1 MLPTPPTLHPPTTQ
15 SGELCAAAVIDLP
28 RRDSHHTGQGP
39 APERR
44 GRNCKA
50 DGPCTSGART
60 HPAQGALC
68 MPAGFCVW
76 PGALAVLDVGLQGD
90 GHAGKRSP
98 PATEC
103 VAPLW
108 RWRSAASPPC
118 FQESSHLIPFSDR
131 PTHTSQ
137 ASLTTLC
144 IPLRPTAA
152 ELAPL
157 SAPRDAL
164 PRSRLTHQLTL
175 TYSLTLAEGGTVTPR
190 FPRLNRLVYDGILDG
205 QMHVVTDANK
215 KVLGWGDIYPEV
227 GLGRGTGARREG
239 VCDRGGGVCLRP
251 YSPSEGCGVEE
262 G

>member
-1 MLPTPPTLHPPTTQ
+1 MSTCNGMCVTSVAMALCSLPTL
-15 SGELCAAAVIDLP
+15 
-28 RRDSHHTGQGP
+28 
-39 APERR
+39 
-44 GRNCKA
+44 
-50 DGPCTSGART
+50 
-60 HPAQGALC
+60 
-68 MPAGFCVW
+68 F
-76 PGALAVLDVGLQGD
+76 PGII
-90 GHAGKRSP
+90 S
-98 PATEC
+98 
-103 VAPLW
+103 
-108 RWRSAASPPC
+108 
-118 FQESSHLIPFSDR
+118 LITFPDH

-137 ASLTTLC
+137 ASLTMLC
-144 IPLRPTAA
+144 IPLCPTAA

-175 TYSLTLAEGGTVTPR
+175 TYSLTLVEGGTVTPR

-262 G
+262 GCSLGRADGCRAAPRIILTTLPLKVVIPPNQPAAGNQARGGDIRHSRGAAAH